1 MKTCTMHLNEVEE
14 IFKLNRQSKSSW
26 LPEGGGGLCGGA
38 GRAGGAT
45 GRGGGGLLGS
55 RVWEESFWAAG

>member
-1 MKTCTMHLNEVEE
+1 MKTCTICLNKVEGN
-14 IFKLNRQSKSSW
+14 FKLNRHPKSSW

-55 RVWEESFWAAG
+55 MVWEESF